1 MNNVALH
8 VFPGFSLKRDL
19 CYHYTSYSGED
30 YKRIGGKTLYFFIAS
45 SKVWR
50 TFVFYV
56 YSMIQNKTDIR
67 KKYTQIK
74 QKNK

>member
-8 VFPGFSLKRDL
+8 VLPGFSLKRDL

-30 YKRIGGKTLYFFIAS
+30 YKRIGDKTLYFFITS
-45 SKVWR
+45 SKC
-50 TFVFYV
+50 
-56 YSMIQNKTDIR
+56 MIQNKTEIR

>member
-8 VFPGFSLKRDL
+8 VLPGFSLKRDL

-30 YKRIGGKTLYFFIAS
+30 YKRIGDKTLYFFITS

-56 YSMIQNKTDIR
+56 
-67 KKYTQIK
+67 
-74 QKNK
+74 